1 LLHSY
6 ATHAIP
12 EMLAPDGP
20 RCGPYT
26 RSVLRRRPIRD
37 GERWLLLKEAAFYG
51 DDPSHA
57 FSPPE
62 AFRRA
67 AQAEQGRDA
76 EMIWDGALRRALTI
90 VRIGLANMSCG
101 IIGTQFQSE
110 LPDAVNGMLNAYG
123 MSISLYVS
131 QFPEMEAV

>member
-37 GERWLLLKEAAFYG
+37 GERWLLLKEAFYG

-67 AQAEQGRDA
+67 AQAEQGRGA

-110 LPDAVNGMLNAYG
+110 LPDAVNGMLNACG

-131 QFPEMEAV
+131 QFPEMGAV